1 MQFVEFLEF
10 IGRIAHFK
18 FRNSSSEMAQMPLV
32 NKVEFILDDIM
43 QGYGYTRNEVNIE
56 IEEFSESDDDY

>member
-1 MQFVEFLEF
+1 
-10 IGRIAHFK
+10 
-18 FRNSSSEMAQMPLV
+18 MAQMPLV

-56 IEEFSESDDDY
+56 IEEFSESDDDYWV